1 MSRKSKKDDI
11 EMDCLDGNLNE
22 NYLVQKSEPLLL
34 MRTVPFELGELKIL
48 DTYLA
53 RINSHYENCRTITFT
68 KAEYEQ
74 LMGIGKTNVNT
85 LKKYT
90 KKLLGKVVEVPLE
103 NGYMQFVLFTCAKCE
118 LNEYGERIIELS
130 CSEEA
135 KKLFFN
141 IEQLGYLQ
149 YELKNILSLTSKYSF
164 LLYLYLRKERYRF
177 DWGISLDEL
186 RAQRLDIKN
195 NEYYKEFKRF
205 NDEILKKAV
214 AEVNEK
220 TDINFT
226 YSTVKKGRRVTG
238 IRFQIIKEISEIDE
252 NQLAFDDVPTHDYDV
267 NDKLGLL
274 AEAVKNEFTPIQ
286 MAEIFETICLLHLPN
301 SDDLGIDIARYHYL
315 AQKYAKLN
323 SADERNREKGETIKK
338 RFNYLLKLIQC
349 DTNNK
354 DSTEKASVP
363 EQSYD
368 IDKFDQVAVTL
379 SKNTKKNN

>member
-164 LLYLYLRKERYRF
+164 LLYLYLRKERF
-177 DWGISLDEL
+177 
-186 RAQRLDIKN
+186 
-195 NEYYKEFKRF
+195 
-205 NDEILKKAV
+205 
-214 AEVNEK
+214 
-220 TDINFT
+220 
-226 YSTVKKGRRVTG
+226 
-238 IRFQIIKEISEIDE
+238 
-252 NQLAFDDVPTHDYDV
+252 
-267 NDKLGLL
+267 
-274 AEAVKNEFTPIQ
+274 
-286 MAEIFETICLLHLPN
+286 
-301 SDDLGIDIARYHYL
+301 
-315 AQKYAKLN
+315 
-323 SADERNREKGETIKK
+323 
-338 RFNYLLKLIQC
+338 
-349 DTNNK
+349 
-354 DSTEKASVP
+354 
-363 EQSYD
+363 
-368 IDKFDQVAVTL
+368 
-379 SKNTKKNN
+379 